1 LGTVFTVTIHRKE
14 KMMKMRLIASL
25 ALLAGMILAISG
37 GVAAQTANTQ
47 AATAQVVSRDEALE
61 QIYLP
66 LIFQNYTQFKVG
78 LVTDQG
84 GVDDKTFNALAWK
97 GITDAVARL
106 GVDGKYL
113 ESSQQS
119 DYATNI
125 QLFLNENEDL
135 IVTVGFSMGIDTATA
150 AKANPGAK
158 FAIVDYTYPDCW
170 QGAIEG
176 VDCGS
181 ATDLPNVRG
190 MTFQTDQA
198 AVLAGYL
205 AAGMTKTGKV
215 ATFGGMQIPVVTIFM
230 KGYQA
235 GVKYYNKIHSASVQE
250 LGWDDAT
257 QAGLFT
263 GSFSSTEAGRAAAET
278 LVQQG
283 ADIILPV
290 AGPCGLGA
298 ANYCQDN
305 ANCLV
310 IGVDSDWFFT
320 APQYSSI
327 ILTSLQKKIDVAVFT
342 TIQDVVDD
350 TFSGGTVTYSLAN
363 DGVGLAPFH
372 DFDSQVPQALK
383 DELAQMK
390 ADLISGVLTV
400 DGILSE

>member
-1 LGTVFTVTIHRKE
+1 LGTVFTDTIHKKE
-14 KMMKMRLIASL
+14 KMMKMRLFVSL
-25 ALLAGMILAISG
+25 VLLASIMLVMSG
-37 GVAAQTANTQ
+37 GVAAQTVNTQ
-47 AATAQVVSRDEALE
+47 AATAQVISLDEALE

-78 LVTDQG
+78 LVTNQG

-119 DYATNI
+119 DYAANI

-150 AKANPGAK
+150 AKANPGTK
-158 FAIVDYTYPDCW
+158 FAIVDYSYPDCW
-170 QGAIEG
+170 PGAVEG

-181 ATDLPNVRG
+181 TTDMPNVRG
-190 MTFQTDQA
+190 MNFQTDQA

-235 GVKYYNKIHSASVQE
+235 GVKHYNKIHSTTVQE

-263 GSFSSTEAGRAAAET
+263 GSFSSAEAGRAAAET

-290 AGPCGLGA
+290 AGSCGLGA

-310 IGVDSDWFFT
+310 MGVDSDWFFT

-350 TFSGGTVTYSLAN
+350 TFSGGTVIYTLAN

-372 DFDSQVPQALK
+372 DFDS
-383 DELAQMK
+383 
-390 ADLISGVLTV
+390 
-400 DGILSE
+400 